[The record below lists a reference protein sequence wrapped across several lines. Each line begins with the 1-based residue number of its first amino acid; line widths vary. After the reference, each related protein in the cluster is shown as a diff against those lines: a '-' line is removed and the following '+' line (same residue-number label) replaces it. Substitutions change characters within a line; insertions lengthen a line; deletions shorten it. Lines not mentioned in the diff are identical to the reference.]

1 MRRLTTWACL
11 GTLVACGARSALNV
25 EPRDEETVVVPP
37 TNQRPKD
44 SAVAVD
50 AKPDSGR
57 DVNTPPRL
65 DAASP
70 PVDAFVK
77 LDCDSPLTNFIY
89 LVSDSDELY
98 SYYPPSGSVR
108 AVGTIQCPNATIPS
122 LPSASHPF
130 SMAVDRRGVAYV
142 IFADGNLYRVSTKT
156 AACAFTGYNT
166 SGDLLTRFG
175 MGFSAN
181 AGGAGSGVES
191 LFVAGDESLGGGN
204 GLASIDVVN
213 NQQNFISP
221 FQRWVGRMEL
231 TGSGDGRLF
240 GFYGRTGQPG
250 TFIGELDKRNATVV
264 GEQAFPSLNFGHGW
278 AFARY
283 AGAFYMFTT
292 TDSDTNSMATKFDP
306 DTGVTQIVQT
316 FPQTIVGAGVSTCAP
331 DQ

>member
-1 MRRLTTWACL
+1 M
-11 GTLVACGARSALNV
+11 ACGARSALNV
-25 EPRDEETVVVPP
+25 EPREGEAVVAPPETNRRVRDASVP
-37 TNQRPKD
+37 TDTRP
-44 SAVAVD
+44 D
-50 AKPDSGR
+50 AAP
-57 DVNTPPRL
+57 
-65 DAASP
+65 DAASDASKPPPIDAALP

-77 LDCDSPLTNFIY
+77 LDCESPETNFIY

-98 SYYPPSGSVR
+98 SYYPPSGAVR
-108 AVGTIQCPNATIPS
+108 DVGTIQCPNATDPR

-166 SGDLLTRFG
+166 NGDALSRFG

-181 AGGAGSGVES
+181 GGAGAPGVET
-191 LFVAGDESLGGGN
+191 LFVAGDPNLGAGGS
-204 GLASIDVVN
+204 GLGAVDVVRN
-213 NQQNFISP
+213 RQTFISE
-221 FQRWVGRMEL
+221 FQPGVGRMEL

-250 TFIGELDKRNATVV
+250 TFIGELDKSNATVI
-264 GEQAFPSLNFGHGW
+264 GEQAFPTLDFGQGW

-292 TDSDTNSMATKFDP
+292 TLGGANSMATKFDP
-306 DTGVTQIVQT
+306 ETGLTGVVQT
-316 FPQTIVGAGVSTCAP
+316 FPQVIVGAGVSTCAP